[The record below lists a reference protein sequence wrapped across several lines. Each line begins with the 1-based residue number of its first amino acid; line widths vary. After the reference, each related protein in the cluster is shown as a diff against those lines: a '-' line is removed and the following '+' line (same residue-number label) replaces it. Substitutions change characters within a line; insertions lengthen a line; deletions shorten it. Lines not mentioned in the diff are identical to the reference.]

1 MWMYMDMEEYKES
14 ELIIEP
20 KDTWMGNLVSASSGH
35 VIRQTNLFFFFSPPT
50 EICPELPPVDNS
62 IFVAKEG
69 EGQILGTYLCKNGY
83 HLVGEKTL
91 FCNASKGWNASA
103 PECRCKFDLSAT
115 LFTLSSLCILS
126 YRTSSRPW

>member
-1 MWMYMDMEEYKES
+1 MYPVNVS
-14 ELIIEP
+14 TELIGLKREE
-20 KDTWMGNLVSASSGH
+20 KV
-35 VIRQTNLFFFFSPPT
+35 LFFFFFFLESLNLPGS
-50 EICPELPPVDNS
+50 ICPELPPVDNS

-103 PECRCKFDLSAT
+103 PECRCKFDRSPNIFFNQAAT
-115 LFTLSSLCILS
+115 
-126 YRTSSRPW
+126 

>member
-1 MWMYMDMEEYKES
+1 MYMDMEEYKES
-14 ELIIEP
+14 ELIIKP
-20 KDTWMGNLVSASSGH
+20 KDTWMGNLVSASSVH
-35 VIRQTNLFFFFSPPT
+35 VICQTNRFFFFSPPT

-69 EGQILGTYLCKNGY
+69 EGQILGTYLCNNGY